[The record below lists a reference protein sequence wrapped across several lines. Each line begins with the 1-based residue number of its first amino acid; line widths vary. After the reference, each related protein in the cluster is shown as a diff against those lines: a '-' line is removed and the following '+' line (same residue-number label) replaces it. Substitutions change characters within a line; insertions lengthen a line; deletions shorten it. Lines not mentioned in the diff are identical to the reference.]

1 MTLTVDSIVV
11 SSNVDDDDDDAP
23 YASGFD
29 TRRDDEC
36 ADEGGRRGVHRA
48 SEATTRV
55 ECCQERERETPA
67 GFYVVD
73 SLRDALHG
81 HTE

>member
-1 MTLTVDSIVV
+1 MTSTVDSIVV
-11 SSNVDDDDDDAP
+11 SSNVDEDEDAP

-29 TRRDDEC
+29 TGRDDDEC

-55 ECCQERERETPA
+55 EHRQERECETPA
-67 GFYVVD
+67 GVYVVD

-81 HTE
+81 HAE